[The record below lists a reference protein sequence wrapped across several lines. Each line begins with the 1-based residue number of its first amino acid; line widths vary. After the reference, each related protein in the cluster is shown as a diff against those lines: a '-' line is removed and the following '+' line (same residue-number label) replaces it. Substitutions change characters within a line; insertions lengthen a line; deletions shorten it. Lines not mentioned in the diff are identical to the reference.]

1 VKPVSLFSEV
11 PAPAVTFE
19 LARLMQH
26 ISLSVWGLVVL
37 ILVIYLIRK
46 WVTRYAASSIN
57 TTWGGGY
64 AANTNMQYTASSF
77 VRSYTKLIKPLVV
90 MKKSKDEVG
99 DIIPLPMHS
108 ETHFHDKIEIGLIDW
123 FVRNL
128 KGFLGR
134 FKFLQNGSVQFY
146 VLYGVVFIGISIAIP
161 VFLNAIQYLAK
172 ILKQL

>member
-1 VKPVSLFSEV
+1 
-11 PAPAVTFE
+11 
-19 LARLMQH
+19 
-26 ISLSVWGLVVL
+26 
-37 ILVIYLIRK
+37 
-46 WVTRYAASSIN
+46 
-57 TTWGGGY
+57 
-64 AANTNMQYTASSF
+64 
-77 VRSYTKLIKPLVV
+77 
-90 MKKSKDEVG
+90 
-99 DIIPLPMHS
+99 MHT